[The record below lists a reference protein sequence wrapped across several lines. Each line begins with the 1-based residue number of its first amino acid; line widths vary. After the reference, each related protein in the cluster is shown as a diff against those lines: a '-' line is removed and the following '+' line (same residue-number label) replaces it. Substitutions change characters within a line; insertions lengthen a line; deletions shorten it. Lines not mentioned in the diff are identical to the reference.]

1 MDHSAL
7 IYLMD
12 RDGKFLRAFN
22 IERPP
27 EQAAAELR
35 PLL

>member
-1 MDHSAL
+1 M

-22 IERPP
+22 LERKP
-27 EQAAAELR
+27 ELAAAELK